1 MTGAV
6 LVGDGAGAGAR
17 KEGNNVANKTIDRKK
32 AGMARSRAGAAS
44 PKAANTKAARPAV
57 GKEEEEAQLKA
68 SRGAASTDVLEAQE
82 EEEEEALVDGDAE
95 DSAAEEEEEAAAAD
109 EEEDEAPSSRRRRRR
124 ERERGVI
131 AVQPEEYALGRAR
144 KSGGTPG
151 NPIMRYFLSSYREL
165 MQVTWPTWQDTRN
178 WTIVVI
184 LVAGGIGAL
193 LGAFDFGMAKF
204 VTWWLS
210 LAQK

>member
-1 MTGAV
+1 
-6 LVGDGAGAGAR
+6 
-17 KEGNNVANKTIDRKK
+17 
-32 AGMARSRAGAAS
+32 MARSRAGAAS

-57 GKEEEEAQLKA
+57 GKEDEEAQLKA
-68 SRGAASTDVLEAQE
+68 NRGAASTEVLEAQE
-82 EEEEEALVDGDAE
+82 EEAEEALVEEDAE
-95 DSAAEEEEEAAAAD
+95 ESAAAEEAAAED
-109 EEEDEAPSSRRRRRR
+109 EDEARSAKRRKKR

-131 AVQPEEYALGRAR
+131 AVQPEEYAVSRTG
-144 KSGGTPG
+144 KSSAAAH
-151 NPIMRYFLSSYREL
+151 PIVRYFLSSYREL

-184 LVAGGIGAL
+184 LVAGSIGAL

-204 VTWWLS
+204 VTWWVS